1 MSVQSI
7 ILIDENLVPEDERAD
22 LVEINEQLQAVA
34 ARRKDRVDL
43 FDHPYRFSKIAW
55 KVAEFSNAMTYRFI
69 SLAEGV
75 ALSWNNSN
83 ALSAVLNARAI
94 VETTAIYWE
103 FGKQFSKFADA
114 LDFGAVDR
122 LAMNYLFST
131 RDAELLEET
140 PELKARQVLNA
151 IDLIDKTLIPHFR
164 SHYDRL
170 SEFCHPNSL
179 GHRGLFSKLD
189 RETGITEF
197 GSRALEDFII
207 PVKAALGTAIIFDH
221 SSVQI
226 EKRTEGFAHA
236 HHAAHPS
243 PLAE

>member
-22 LVEINEQLQAVA
+22 LAEVNAQLQAVA
-34 ARRKDRVDL
+34 ARRKDRVDV
-43 FDHPYRFSKIAW
+43 FDYPYRLSKIAW
-55 KVAEFSNAMTYRFI
+55 KIAEFSNAMTYRFI

-94 VETTAIYWE
+94 VETTATYWE
-103 FGKQFSKFADA
+103 FGKKFSKLADA

-131 RDAELLEET
+131 RDAKLLEET

-164 SHYDRL
+164 SHLRPSFRVL
-170 SEFCHPNSL
+170 PP
-179 GHRGLFSKLD
+179 KLVGPPRAVFQTRPGD
-189 RETGITEF
+189 WRNRI
-197 GSRALEDFII
+197 GSRALGGLHCSRQSCARNSNY
-207 PVKAALGTAIIFDH
+207 VRSL
-221 SSVQI
+221 
-226 EKRTEGFAHA
+226 KRSNRKSG
-236 HHAAHPS
+236 
-243 PLAE
+243 